1 MMKKIYTINLVST
14 TPIAQNIRVRVN
26 PKRYYDLKAIA
37 KVHPNIEVIV
47 DKSQIIGKSS
57 RQRQS
62 PVGLILKFLVGT
74 WSQNAEHNKIIAPYI
89 LESASSVQVIE
100 SKENPQ
106 LIINFP

>member
-1 MMKKIYTINLVST
+1 MKKLYTINLEST
-14 TPIAQNIRVRVN
+14 TPIAQNIRVKVG
-26 PKRYYDLKAIA
+26 PKRYNDLKAIA
-37 KVHPNIEVIV
+37 KKHPNIEMIV
-47 DKSQIIGKSS
+47 LKSQFIGKSH